1 MARIVS
7 FSVDGLAGR
16 DGVYSKRLNRDVNV
30 FFGING
36 SGKTTLLKILHSAL
50 SADVSIL
57 KGLPFRSAEVE
68 VYLNRHES
76 IFKRRV
82 EQAEAEKTLAPVELG
97 KTSPLPDFLETP
109 PILKRPKWTSDPEEP
124 QGPRLTV
131 YHEGFLPITRL
142 YRSVGT
148 KTSGTKA
155 ISEEELDARFADAVQ
170 RIWADYNAEISSEIS
185 EAQQEGLAN
194 ILHFVLSGGEP
205 ESEDETAPSVD
216 EAYKRVSAFLT
227 RQGQDLFAYVLDSP
241 AEFGKKYETTPQIRG
256 VVREIDRIENR
267 IEVVTA
273 PKFRLQ
279 RLLESMYTG
288 KKRIVLTEKEIQLE
302 ISDGSKLG
310 LPSLSSGE
318 KQLFFICLTALQSGN
333 HSLIVDEPE
342 LSMHVD
348 WQRKLVASLREL
360 NANMQLIM
368 ATHSPEIMA
377 DLPDIQVFS
386 L

>member
-16 DGVYSKRLNRDVNV
+16 DGVYSRQLNKDVNV

-50 SADVSIL
+50 SADVSVL
-57 KGLPFRSAEVE
+57 EGLPFRRAEVE
-68 VYLNRHES
+68 VYLNRHERV
-76 IFKRRV
+76 FKRRF
-82 EQAEAEKTLAPVELG
+82 EQAEGEKTIAAVEVGMASPPLG
-97 KTSPLPDFLETP
+97 FLEMP
-109 PILKRPKWTSDPEEP
+109 AVQKRPKWTSDPEEP

-131 YHEGFLPITRL
+131 FREGFLPITRL
-142 YRSVGT
+142 YRNVGT
-148 KTSGTKA
+148 KASGTRA
-155 ISEEELDARFADAVQ
+155 ISEEELDTRFATAVQ
-170 RIWADYNAEISSEIS
+170 RLWADYNAGISSEIS

-194 ILHFVLSGGEP
+194 ILHLVLSGGEA
-205 ESEDETAPSVD
+205 ESEDETVPSAD
-216 EAYKRVSAFLT
+216 EAYKRVSAFLA

-241 AEFGKKYETTPQIRG
+241 AVFGEKYKTTPQIRG
-256 VVREIDRIENR
+256 VVKEIDRIEKS
-267 IEVVTA
+267 IEDVTA
-273 PKFRLQ
+273 PRFRLQ

-288 KKRIVLTEKEIQLE
+288 KKRIVFTEKEIQLE
-302 ISDGSKLG
+302 MSDGSKLG

-318 KQLFFICLTALQSGN
+318 KQLFFICLTALQSSN
-333 HSLIVDEPE
+333 HSLIIDEPE

-348 WQRKLVASLREL
+348 WQKKLVVSLREL

-368 ATHSPEIMA
+368 ATHSPEITA
-377 DLPDIQVFS
+377 DLPDAEVFS